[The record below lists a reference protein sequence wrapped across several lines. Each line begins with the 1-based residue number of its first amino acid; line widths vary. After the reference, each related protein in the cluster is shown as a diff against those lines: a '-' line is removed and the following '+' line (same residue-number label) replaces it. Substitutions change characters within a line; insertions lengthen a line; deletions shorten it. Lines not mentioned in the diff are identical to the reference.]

1 MMSASVLDLSWVY
14 SELSPNYPALGRPS
28 IDPVLMIRM
37 LILGYAFGLP
47 NRDSCTAAINNRIR
61 G

>member
-14 SELSPNYPALGRPS
+14 SELSPNYPALG
-28 IDPVLMIRM
+28 
-37 LILGYAFGLP
+37 LP